1 MQKNPELHETA
12 SEEPVQESHH
22 LPELSDEMRLT
33 KAQKKRILT
42 VLFGRLIN
50 MHKNIMTLLG
60 VIHVIIILV
69 SCLHIFTLGTVDSE
83 KNACY
88 LTWPLTH
95 LFYAF
100 INYIFAWFFCYN
112 SCEITNPENRDV
124 LKVSKRFLKILLFFS
139 VYPVPLRYLA
149 QAYCR
154 NWTLSWSTVI
164 FQTAHVMVECLL
176 MWIYFFWFERKY
188 AAFRIF
194 YKEAII

>member
-1 MQKNPELHETA
+1 MQKNLDTHEDEAHPTSSPPPESSPATDEFR
-12 SEEPVQESHH
+12 
-22 LPELSDEMRLT
+22 LS

-50 MHKNIMTLLG
+50 MHKNIMNILG
-60 VIHVIIILV
+60 AIHVLIIIV

-100 INYIFAWFFCYN
+100 VNYIFAWFFCYN
-112 SCEITNPENRDV
+112 SCEITNPKNQDILR
-124 LKVSKRFLKILLFFS
+124 VSKRFLKILLFFS

-149 QAYCR
+149 ANYCR
-154 NWTLSWSTVI
+154 NWTLSWSTII
-164 FQTAHVMVECLL
+164 FQTAHIMIECLI

-188 AAFRIF
+188 AGFRIF
-194 YKEAII
+194 YKEVII